1 MAGWNYPEISLEDL
15 LKAIKGFID
24 MLILASG
31 YQSSGR
37 LAHWDSGNIKRAL
50 QWALFLEDVI
60 GSLNSQDEYRDS
72 LEELDVALCEMIS
85 MPYFPKGIEHLSSK
99 TLSTARNLMLEHLT
113 HTLPLRDLHLRA
125 LVTATVEMDFH
136 MLPNADSDCIDKH
149 FEELM
154 HSESKK
160 PAFNVSRHLMEDSV
174 NTSMMTSP
182 SRKANDAACSFSAI
196 TAREL
201 GRRHMAVSSLSAAET
216 CLEMLSRSVYHLS
229 VSEPGKN
236 LHDGVA
242 HTGALMSDE
251 VPIDPITWNLLKSR
265 NLSYLLD
272 KRTIRLVSGAN
283 LILSA
288 PEDQWVRV
296 FGRLN
301 ISTEAEHNLCE
312 TVELLLLGCVA
323 SKWKNLIE
331 HLMSS
336 SYKPV
341 TISKLC
347 QEVLNLVV
355 GGCKNLCCKDNIT
368 SSKDRRVVR
377 FLEGLLS
384 SQLYILWKLSP
395 ILAAF
400 AIPSWSPLF
409 RSYLRELECQ
419 LRGDTSLASS
429 CDCAKDGK
437 EHRECEGPL
446 GDTKRG
452 MKILSV
458 LGMKWRGRRTASA
471 VTLLSLQKR
480 AAPRNWCVGRHLE
493 WRVRLWCRKLREAA
507 LGCQRKSMQQFSYDP
522 QSYSQ
527 NFDDGHFKEHLSPL
541 APL

>member
-1 MAGWNYPEISLEDL
+1 M
-15 LKAIKGFID
+15 
-24 MLILASG
+24 
-31 YQSSGR
+31 
-37 LAHWDSGNIKRAL
+37 
-50 QWALFLEDVI
+50 
-60 GSLNSQDEYRDS
+60 NSQDEYRDS

-99 TLSTARNLMLEHLT
+99 TLSNARNLMLEHLT

-136 MLPNADSDCIDKH
+136 MLPNADSDCLDKH

-160 PAFNVSRHLMEDSV
+160 PAFSVSRHLMEDSV

-201 GRRHMAVSSLSAAET
+201 GRRHMTVSSLSAAET
-216 CLEMLSRSVYHLS
+216 CLEMLSRSVYHLN

-242 HTGALMSDE
+242 HTGALM
-251 VPIDPITWNLLKSR
+251 
-265 NLSYLLD
+265 
-272 KRTIRLVSGAN
+272 
-283 LILSA
+283 
-288 PEDQWVRV
+288 
-296 FGRLN
+296 
-301 ISTEAEHNLCE
+301 
-312 TVELLLLGCVA
+312 
-323 SKWKNLIE
+323 
-331 HLMSS
+331 
-336 SYKPV
+336 
-341 TISKLC
+341 
-347 QEVLNLVV
+347 
-355 GGCKNLCCKDNIT
+355 
-368 SSKDRRVVR
+368 
-377 FLEGLLS
+377 
-384 SQLYILWKLSP
+384 
-395 ILAAF
+395 
-400 AIPSWSPLF
+400 SPLF

-437 EHRECEGPL
+437 EHRECGGPL

-452 MKILSV
+452 MKISNV
-458 LGMKWRGRRTASA
+458 LGMKWRGRRSGGGASA

>member
-24 MLILASG
+24 MLIIASG

-136 MLPNADSDCIDKH
+136 MLPNADSDCLDKH

-216 CLEMLSRSVYHLS
+216 CLEMLSRSVYHLN

-236 LHDGVA
+236 LYDGVA
-242 HTGALMSDE
+242 HKGALMSDE
-251 VPIDPITWNLLKSR
+251 VPIDPFTWNLLKSR

-312 TVELLLLGCVA
+312 IV
-323 SKWKNLIE
+323 
-331 HLMSS
+331 
-336 SYKPV
+336 
-341 TISKLC
+341 
-347 QEVLNLVV
+347 
-355 GGCKNLCCKDNIT
+355 
-368 SSKDRRVVR
+368 DRSVVR

-384 SQLYILWKLSP
+384 SQLYTLWKLSP

-437 EHRECEGPL
+437 EHRECGGEGPL

-452 MKILSV
+452 MKVLSV
-458 LGMKWRGRRTASA
+458 VGMKWRGRRTARSGGGTSA

>member
-99 TLSTARNLMLEHLT
+99 TLSNARNLMLEHLT

-136 MLPNADSDCIDKH
+136 MLPNADSDCLDKH

-201 GRRHMAVSSLSAAET
+201 ARRHMAVSSLSAAET
-216 CLEMLSRSVYHLS
+216 CLEMLSRSVYHLN

-242 HTGALMSDE
+242 HTGAL
-251 VPIDPITWNLLKSR
+251 I
-265 NLSYLLD
+265 
-272 KRTIRLVSGAN
+272 
-283 LILSA
+283 
-288 PEDQWVRV
+288 
-296 FGRLN
+296 
-301 ISTEAEHNLCE
+301 
-312 TVELLLLGCVA
+312 
-323 SKWKNLIE
+323 
-331 HLMSS
+331 
-336 SYKPV
+336 
-341 TISKLC
+341 
-347 QEVLNLVV
+347 
-355 GGCKNLCCKDNIT
+355 
-368 SSKDRRVVR
+368 
-377 FLEGLLS
+377 
-384 SQLYILWKLSP
+384 
-395 ILAAF
+395 
-400 AIPSWSPLF
+400 
-409 RSYLRELECQ
+409 
-419 LRGDTSLASS
+419 S

-452 MKILSV
+452 MKILNV
-458 LGMKWRGRRTASA
+458 LGMKWRGRRSGGGASA